1 MTLKKI
7 WIDMLRIKESISG
20 CFKMVIPTLVSCKN
34 LLLDELVWNF
44 IFWSL
49 LCDGS
54 DNNM

>member
-1 MTLKKI
+1 
-7 WIDMLRIKESISG
+7 MLRIKESISG

-34 LLLDELVWNF
+34 LFLDELVWNF